1 MMIWSRPVSGR
12 DCIEDEPETTVG
24 VQAALVDG
32 QLVPG
37 DVRIQGGVVAAIG
50 IPAAPTASGIA
61 VPGFIDLHINGFA
74 GVDFLTAEAGDY
86 TRVGPALAATGV
98 TAYMPTFVSAA
109 PDAYLAGF
117 DALADADHGGER
129 GHPRILGVHLE
140 GPFISPRWAGA
151 HDRSDIRSPD
161 PALADR
167 LCDAGPVRVV
177 TLAPELPRG
186 LELVGQLTERGVV
199 VSCGHSDATA
209 EVAHHA
215 FDRGAR
221 AITHI
226 YNAHR
231 RWRPRDPGLAGAAL
245 VREEVT
251 VQAILDDVHLAPE
264 TGYATALAARER
276 FCLVTDAIACAGV
289 EPHDCRLGNQ
299 VVYVEGGE
307 ARLPDGTLA
316 GSLLTMDQALAN
328 LVAAGASLA
337 DAVHAA
343 SRVPAMLIGRPDL
356 GRIAFG
362 LPADIIVLD
371 DELRVT
377 RTLIGGREARS
388 SAAERTSSV
397 PADP

>member
-1 MMIWSRPVSGR
+1 VSGR
-12 DCIEDEPETTVG
+12 DGIDHEPGTTLG

-32 QLVPG
+32 QVIPG
-37 DVRIQGGVVAAIG
+37 DVRIEGGVVAAIG
-50 IPAAPTASGIA
+50 IPAAPTARGTA

-74 GVDFLTAEAGDY
+74 DVDFLTAEADDHARAGA
-86 TRVGPALAATGV
+86 ALAATGV

-117 DALADADHGGER
+117 DALAGADHAAER
-129 GHPRILGVHLE
+129 GLPRILGVHLE

-151 HDRSDIRSPD
+151 HDRSHIRSPD
-161 PALADR
+161 QALADR
-167 LCDAGPVRVV
+167 LCNAGPVRVV

-186 LELVGQLTERGVV
+186 LELVDQLIERGVV

-215 FDRGAR
+215 FDRGVS

-231 RWRPRDPGLAGAAL
+231 RWQPRDPGLAGAAL
-245 VREEVT
+245 VRDEVT

-264 TGYATALAARER
+264 TGYATALATRER
-276 FCLVTDAIACAGV
+276 FCLVTDAIASAGM
-289 EPHDCRLGNQ
+289 EPHDCRLANQ
-299 VVYVEGGE
+299 VVYVRNGQ

-316 GSLLTMDQALAN
+316 GSLLTMDRALAN
-328 LVAAGASLA
+328 LVAMGVSLA

-356 GRIAFG
+356 GRIGVG
-362 LPADIIVLD
+362 LPADIVVLD
-371 DELRVT
+371 GELRVT
-377 RTLIGGREARS
+377 RTLIGGHDPGSPAP
-388 SAAERTSSV
+388 ERTTSV
-397 PADP
+397 PADR

>member
-1 MMIWSRPVSGR
+1 VSGR
-12 DCIEDEPETTVG
+12 GGIKDERGTTVG

-32 QLVPG
+32 QLIPG
-37 DVRIQGGVVAAIG
+37 DVRIERGVVAAIG
-50 IPAAPTASGIA
+50 IPAAPTARGTA

-74 GVDFLTAEAGDY
+74 GIDFLTAEAGDY
-86 TRVGPALAATGV
+86 AHVGAALAATGV
-98 TAYMPTFVSAA
+98 TAYMPTFVSAT

-117 DALADADHGGER
+117 EALPDHAAEAGVP
-129 GHPRILGVHLE
+129 HILGVHLE

-151 HDRSDIRSPD
+151 HDRLHIRSPD
-161 PALADR
+161 PGLADW
-167 LCDAGPVRVV
+167 LCNAGPVRVV

-186 LELVGQLTERGVV
+186 LELVDQLTERGVV

-215 FDRGAR
+215 FDRGAS

-245 VREEVT
+245 VRDEVT

-264 TGYATALAARER
+264 TGYATALAARKR
-276 FCLVTDAIACAGV
+276 FCLVTDAIASAGM
-289 EPHDCRLGNQ
+289 EPQDSRLANQ
-299 VVYVEGGE
+299 VVYVRNGE
-307 ARLPDGTLA
+307 ARLTDGTLA
-316 GSLLTMDQALAN
+316 GSLLTMDRALAN
-328 LVAAGASLA
+328 LVAAGGSLA

-356 GRIAFG
+356 GRIAVG
-362 LPADIIVLD
+362 LPADIVVLD
-371 DELRVT
+371 DDLHVT
-377 RTLIGGREARS
+377 RTLIGGHDAR
-388 SAAERTSSV
+388 ADKLV
-397 PADP
+397 PG